1 MKKVVTPAIFA
12 AIVVYVWMF
21 ISWAFLPWHK
31 DIFKNLPNGDS
42 LAVQMKSSI
51 KKPGIYRYPG
61 VPAKATTEDINKI
74 AEKYA
79 AGPIISFMIYSPSG
93 MNMANPLQFVWG
105 FIIIFLNALVA
116 AFLLYTSRLK
126 EKRFLIR
133 LTFILLLAVFAA
145 LIGPM
150 VEWNWLLFPADYSF
164 GVALDYLVT
173 WLLGGIVL
181 AGLIKGKNK
190 KEPEAA

>member
-1 MKKVVTPAIFA
+1 MKKIVTPAIFA

-42 LAVQMKSSI
+42 LVVQMKSSI
-51 KKPGIYRYPG
+51 KVPGIYRYPG
-61 VPAKATTEDINKI
+61 VPTKATTDAVNKI
-74 AEKYA
+74 AGKYA
-79 AGPIISFMIYSPSG
+79 SGPIITFMVYNPAG
-93 MNMANPLQFVWG
+93 MDMVNPLKFLWG
-105 FIIIFLNALVA
+105 FIIIFLDALVA
-116 AFLLYTSRLK
+116 AFLLSTSKLK
-126 EKRFLIR
+126 EKGFLIR
-133 LTFILLLAVFAA
+133 LYFILLLAVFSA

-150 VEWNWLLFPADYSF
+150 VEWNWLLFPAGYSF

-181 AGLIKGKNK
+181 AGLIKGEK
-190 KEPEAA
+190 KAAA

>member
-42 LAVQMKSSI
+42 LAVKMKSSI

-61 VPAKATTEDINKI
+61 VPTKATTEAVNKI

-79 AGPIISFMIYSPSG
+79 SGPIITFMVYSPSG
-93 MNMANPLQFVWG
+93 MSIVNPLQFIWG

-133 LTFILLLAVFAA
+133 LTFVLLLAVFAA

-150 VEWNWLLFPADYSF
+150 IEWNWLLFPTGYSF
-164 GVALDYLVT
+164 GVALDYLIT
-173 WLLGGIVL
+173 WFLGGIVL
-181 AGLIKGKNK
+181 AGLIRGEKNRK
-190 KEPEAA
+190 PEAA